1 MAKRII
7 IAEAHADAPKPL
19 RGVPDGSGYR
29 DMARSESSA
38 QELGRPADGKPTAGV
53 GRDRSSGEAG
63 NDRGAKGLDTENASK
78 GIGVK
83 SLRKRHL
90 TEREIREIGA
100 KRHLTKYPDI
110 ALMTERLARKAA
122 AEPKFRFYRLFWWI
136 THEQTLRCAWERV
149 RANGGAPGVDGVTF
163 QMIERSE
170 GGVDGFL
177 AELQNELRENAYR
190 ASPLRRKYIE
200 KANGKMRPLGIP
212 TVKDRVVQCAVK
224 IIIEPIFEADF
235 HDCSFG
241 FRPNRS
247 AQDAVAR
254 IAENVKK
261 GDALVYDADLSSYF
275 DTIPHDKLMAAV
287 QMRISDGRVLGL
299 IRHWL
304 KVCVQEPNGVRI
316 SPKGR
321 GTPQGGVIS
330 PLLANIYLHWFETI
344 VSLTAKACG
353 QVMSIVRYADD
364 FVILARKWADGF
376 LQKVEGIL
384 EGRMGL
390 TVNREKTKMLDFREP
405 HTTLTFL
412 GYDFRM
418 VRDRLFGTGK
428 RYLKRYLTFGPSK
441 KSMKGIREKI
451 HAITHARN
459 GLLTVEKVVGRLN
472 KLTKGWGAFYSVGYP
487 SKAFHAVNGYALR
500 RMARFLNR
508 KSQRRYRLKF
518 ADTYYGEL
526 NHYGMYWLKWGD
538 VGAMSADGVIDR
550 KKNRYNYQQQL
561 VKAKKG
567 TPRNDK
573 RNSSGKAGCGKSAR
587 PV

>member
-7 IAEAHADAPKPL
+7 IAEAHADALKPL
-19 RGVPDGSGYR
+19 RGAPDGSGYR

-63 NDRGAKGLDTENASK
+63 NDRGAKGLDTENVSK

-177 AELQNELRENAYR
+177 AGLQKELRENAYR

-224 IIIEPIFEADF
+224 TVIEPIFEEDF

-261 GDALVYDADLSSYF
+261 GKALVYDADLSSYF

-364 FVILARKWADGF
+364 FVILARSWVDGF
-376 LQKVEGIL
+376 LQRVEGIL

-390 TVNREKTKMLDFREP
+390 TVNREKTKVLDFREP

-418 VRDRLFGTGK
+418 VRDRLFGTG
-428 RYLKRYLTFGPSK
+428 KRYLTFGPSK

-526 NHYGMYWLKWGD
+526 NHYGMYWLKWAD
-538 VGAMSADGVIDR
+538 VR
-550 KKNRYNYQQQL
+550 R
-561 VKAKKG
+561 
-567 TPRNDK
+567 
-573 RNSSGKAGCGKSAR
+573 R
-587 PV
+587 PY

>member
-19 RGVPDGSGYR
+19 RGAPDGSGYR

-63 NDRGAKGLDTENASK
+63 NDRGAKGLDTENVSK

-177 AELQNELRENAYR
+177 AGLQKELRENAYR

-224 IIIEPIFEADF
+224 IIIEPIFEEDF

-261 GDALVYDADLSSYF
+261 GKALVYDADLSSYF

-344 VSLTAKACG
+344 VSLTARACG

-364 FVILARKWADGF
+364 FVILARSWVDGF
-376 LQKVEGIL
+376 LQRVEGIL

-390 TVNREKTKMLDFREP
+390 TVNREKTKVLDFREP

-418 VRDRLFGTGK
+418 VRDRLFGTG
-428 RYLKRYLTFGPSK
+428 KRYLTFGPSK

-526 NHYGMYWLKWGD
+526 NHYGMYWLKWAD
-538 VGAMSADGVIDR
+538 VR
-550 KKNRYNYQQQL
+550 R
-561 VKAKKG
+561 
-567 TPRNDK
+567 
-573 RNSSGKAGCGKSAR
+573 R
-587 PV
+587 PY

>member
-19 RGVPDGSGYR
+19 RGAPDGSGYR

-63 NDRGAKGLDTENASK
+63 NDRGAKGLDTENVSK

-177 AELQNELRENAYR
+177 AGLQKELRENAYR

-212 TVKDRVVQCAVK
+212 TVKDRVVQRAVK
-224 IIIEPIFEADF
+224 TVIEPIFEEDF

-261 GDALVYDADLSSYF
+261 GKALVYDADLSSYF

-364 FVILARKWADGF
+364 FVILARSWVDGF
-376 LQKVEGIL
+376 LQRVEGIL

-390 TVNREKTKMLDFREP
+390 TVNREKTKVLDFREP

-418 VRDRLFGTGK
+418 VRDRLFGTG
-428 RYLKRYLTFGPSK
+428 KRYLTFGPSK

-526 NHYGMYWLKWGD
+526 NHYGMYWLKWAD
-538 VGAMSADGVIDR
+538 VR
-550 KKNRYNYQQQL
+550 R
-561 VKAKKG
+561 
-567 TPRNDK
+567 
-573 RNSSGKAGCGKSAR
+573 R
-587 PV
+587 PY

>member
-19 RGVPDGSGYR
+19 RGAPDGSGYR

-63 NDRGAKGLDTENASK
+63 NDRGAKGLDTENVSK

-177 AELQNELRENAYR
+177 AGLQKELRENAYR

-224 IIIEPIFEADF
+224 TVIEPIFEEDF

-261 GDALVYDADLSSYF
+261 GKALAYDADLSSYF

-304 KVCVQEPNGVRI
+304 EVCVQEPNGVRI

-364 FVILARKWADGF
+364 FVILARSWADGF
-376 LQKVEGIL
+376 LQRVEGIL

-390 TVNREKTKMLDFREP
+390 TVNREKTKVLDFREP

-428 RYLKRYLTFGPSK
+428 RYLAFGPSK

-526 NHYGMYWLKWGD
+526 NHYGMYWLKWAD
-538 VGAMSADGVIDR
+538 VR
-550 KKNRYNYQQQL
+550 R
-561 VKAKKG
+561 
-567 TPRNDK
+567 
-573 RNSSGKAGCGKSAR
+573 R
-587 PV
+587 PY

>member
-19 RGVPDGSGYR
+19 RGAPDGSGYR

-63 NDRGAKGLDTENASK
+63 NDRGAKGLDTENVSK

-177 AELQNELRENAYR
+177 AGLQKELRENAYR

-224 IIIEPIFEADF
+224 IIIEPIFEEDF

-261 GDALVYDADLSSYF
+261 GKALAYDADLSSYF

-364 FVILARKWADGF
+364 FVILARSWVDGF
-376 LQKVEGIL
+376 LQRVEGIL

-390 TVNREKTKMLDFREP
+390 TVNREKTKVLDFREP

-428 RYLKRYLTFGPSK
+428 RYLTFGPSK
-441 KSMKGIREKI
+441 KSMKRVREKI

-526 NHYGMYWLKWGD
+526 NHYGMYWLKWAD
-538 VGAMSADGVIDR
+538 VR
-550 KKNRYNYQQQL
+550 R
-561 VKAKKG
+561 
-567 TPRNDK
+567 
-573 RNSSGKAGCGKSAR
+573 R
-587 PV
+587 PC

>member
-1 MAKRII
+1 MKSRMYASILPTERHPVAKRVI
-7 IAEAHADAPKPL
+7 IAEAETDAPKPL
-19 RGVPDGSGYR
+19 RGAPDGTGYR

-53 GRDRSSGEAG
+53 GGVRSSGEAG
-63 NDRGAKGLDTENASK
+63 NDRGAKGLCPKSVSK
-78 GIGVK
+78 GSGAER
-83 SLRKRHL
+83 LRKRHL

-100 KRHLTKYPDI
+100 KRNLTKYPDL
-110 ALMTERLARKAA
+110 ALMTERLARKAE
-122 AEPKFRFYRLFWWI
+122 AEPKSRFHNLYRWVLHDE
-136 THEQTLRCAWERV
+136 TMRCAWERV
-149 RANGGAPGVDGVTF
+149 KANGGAPGVDGVTF
-163 QMIERSE
+163 QMIERGE
-170 GGVDGFL
+170 GGAEGFIKGIQK
-177 AELQNELRENAYR
+177 ELHEKTYR

-212 TVKDRVVQCAVK
+212 TIKDRVVQCAVK
-224 IIIEPIFEADF
+224 IIIEPIFEKDF

-247 AQDAVAR
+247 AQDAVER
-254 IAENVKK
+254 IAGEVKK
-261 GDALVYDADLSSYF
+261 GEVLVYDADLSSYF
-275 DTIPHDKLMAAV
+275 DTIPHDKLMAAL
-287 QMRISDGRVLGL
+287 QMRITDGSVLKL

-304 KVCVQEPNGVRI
+304 KACVQEPNGVRI

-364 FVILARKWADGF
+364 FVILARAWVDGF
-376 LQKVEGIL
+376 LKKVEGIL
-384 EGRMGL
+384 EERMEL
-390 TVNREKTKMLDFREP
+390 TVNREKTKTLDFREP

-428 RYLKRYLTFGPSK
+428 RYLTFGPSK
-441 KSMKGIREKI
+441 KSMKRIREKI
-451 HAITHARN
+451 HGITHARN
-459 GLLTVEKVVGRLN
+459 GLLTVEKVVERLN
-472 KLTKGWGAFYSVGYP
+472 KLTKGWGRFYSVGYP

-500 RMARFLNR
+500 RMARHLNHR
-508 KSQRRYRLKF
+508 SQRRYRLRF

-526 NHYGMYWLKWGD
+526 NHYGMYWLKWAD
-538 VGAMSADGVIDR
+538 VR
-550 KKNRYNYQQQL
+550 RRRY
-561 VKAKKG
+561 
-567 TPRNDK
+567 
-573 RNSSGKAGCGKSAR
+573 
-587 PV
+587 

>member
-19 RGVPDGSGYR
+19 RGAPDGSGYR

-53 GRDRSSGEAG
+53 GRDRRSGEAG
-63 NDRGAKGLDTENASK
+63 HDRGAKGLDTENVSK

-177 AELQNELRENAYR
+177 AGLQKELRENAYR

-224 IIIEPIFEADF
+224 IIIEPIFEEDF

-261 GDALVYDADLSSYF
+261 GKALVYDADLSSYF

-364 FVILARKWADGF
+364 FVILARSWADGF
-376 LQKVEGIL
+376 LQRVEGIL

-390 TVNREKTKMLDFREP
+390 TVNREKTKVLDFREP

-418 VRDRLFGTGK
+418 VRDRLFGTG
-428 RYLKRYLTFGPSK
+428 KRYLTFGPSK

-526 NHYGMYWLKWGD
+526 NHYGMYWLKWAD
-538 VGAMSADGVIDR
+538 VR
-550 KKNRYNYQQQL
+550 R
-561 VKAKKG
+561 
-567 TPRNDK
+567 
-573 RNSSGKAGCGKSAR
+573 R
-587 PV
+587 PY

>member
-19 RGVPDGSGYR
+19 RGAPDGSGYR

-63 NDRGAKGLDTENASK
+63 NDRGAKGLDTENVSK

-177 AELQNELRENAYR
+177 AGLQKELRENAYR

-224 IIIEPIFEADF
+224 TVIEPIFEEDF

-261 GDALVYDADLSSYF
+261 GKALAYDADLSSYF

-353 QVMSIVRYADD
+353 QVLSIVRYADD
-364 FVILARKWADGF
+364 FVILARSWADGF

-390 TVNREKTKMLDFREP
+390 TVNREKTKVLDFREP

-428 RYLKRYLTFGPSK
+428 RYLTFGPSK
-441 KSMKGIREKI
+441 KSMKRVREKI

-459 GLLTVEKVVGRLN
+459 GLLTVEEVVGRLN

-487 SKAFHAVNGYALR
+487 SKAFHAVNGYAFR

-526 NHYGMYWLKWGD
+526 NHYGMYWLKWAD
-538 VGAMSADGVIDR
+538 VR
-550 KKNRYNYQQQL
+550 R
-561 VKAKKG
+561 
-567 TPRNDK
+567 
-573 RNSSGKAGCGKSAR
+573 R
-587 PV
+587 PY

>member
-19 RGVPDGSGYR
+19 RGAPDGSGYR

-63 NDRGAKGLDTENASK
+63 NDRGAKGLDTENVSK

-177 AELQNELRENAYR
+177 AGLQKELRENAYR

-224 IIIEPIFEADF
+224 TVIEPIFEEDF

-261 GDALVYDADLSSYF
+261 GKALAYDADLSSYF

-344 VSLTAKACG
+344 VSLTARACG

-364 FVILARKWADGF
+364 FVILARSWADGF
-376 LQKVEGIL
+376 LQRVEGIL

-390 TVNREKTKMLDFREP
+390 TVNREKTKVLDFREP

-418 VRDRLFGTGK
+418 VRDRLFGTG
-428 RYLKRYLTFGPSK
+428 KRYLTFGPSK

-526 NHYGMYWLKWGD
+526 NHYGMYWLKWAD
-538 VGAMSADGVIDR
+538 VR
-550 KKNRYNYQQQL
+550 R
-561 VKAKKG
+561 
-567 TPRNDK
+567 
-573 RNSSGKAGCGKSAR
+573 R
-587 PV
+587 PY

>member
-19 RGVPDGSGYR
+19 RGVPDGSGDR

-428 RYLKRYLTFGPSK
+428 RYLTFGPSK

-538 VGAMSADGVIDR
+538 VR
-550 KKNRYNYQQQL
+550 RR
-561 VKAKKG
+561 
-567 TPRNDK
+567 RN
-573 RNSSGKAGCGKSAR
+573 
-587 PV
+587 

>member
-19 RGVPDGSGYR
+19 RGAPDGSGYR

-63 NDRGAKGLDTENASK
+63 NDRGAKGLDTENVSK

-177 AELQNELRENAYR
+177 AGLQKELRENAYR

-224 IIIEPIFEADF
+224 TVIEPIFEEDF

-254 IAENVKK
+254 IAEDVKK
-261 GDALVYDADLSSYF
+261 GKALAYDADLSSYF

-304 KVCVQEPNGVRI
+304 EVCVQEPNGVRI

-330 PLLANIYLHWFETI
+330 PLLANIYLHWFETT

-364 FVILARKWADGF
+364 FVILARSWADGF
-376 LQKVEGIL
+376 LQRVEGIL

-390 TVNREKTKMLDFREP
+390 TVNREKTKVLDFREP

-428 RYLKRYLTFGPSK
+428 RYLAFGPSK

-526 NHYGMYWLKWGD
+526 NHYGMYWLKWAD
-538 VGAMSADGVIDR
+538 VR
-550 KKNRYNYQQQL
+550 R
-561 VKAKKG
+561 
-567 TPRNDK
+567 
-573 RNSSGKAGCGKSAR
+573 R
-587 PV
+587 PY

>member
-19 RGVPDGSGYR
+19 RGAPDGSGYR

-63 NDRGAKGLDTENASK
+63 NDRGAKGLDTENVSK

-177 AELQNELRENAYR
+177 AGLQKELRENAYR

-224 IIIEPIFEADF
+224 TVIEPIFEEDF

-261 GDALVYDADLSSYF
+261 GKALAYDADLSSYF

-364 FVILARKWADGF
+364 FVILARSWADGF
-376 LQKVEGIL
+376 LQRVEGIL

-390 TVNREKTKMLDFREP
+390 TVNREKTKVLDFREP

-428 RYLKRYLTFGPSK
+428 RYLTFGPSK
-441 KSMKGIREKI
+441 KSMKRVREKI

-526 NHYGMYWLKWGD
+526 NHYGMYWLKW
-538 VGAMSADGVIDR
+538 A
-550 KKNRYNYQQQL
+550 
-561 VKAKKG
+561 
-567 TPRNDK
+567 
-573 RNSSGKAGCGKSAR
+573 AR
-587 PV
+587 

>member
-19 RGVPDGSGYR
+19 RGAPDGSGYR

-63 NDRGAKGLDTENASK
+63 NDRGAKGLDTENVSK

-177 AELQNELRENAYR
+177 AGLQKELRENAYR

-224 IIIEPIFEADF
+224 TVIEPIFEEDF

-261 GDALVYDADLSSYF
+261 GKALAYDADLSSYF

-364 FVILARKWADGF
+364 FVILARSWADGF
-376 LQKVEGIL
+376 LQRVEGIL

-390 TVNREKTKMLDFREP
+390 TVNREKTKVLDFREP

-428 RYLKRYLTFGPSK
+428 RYLTLGPSK

-526 NHYGMYWLKWGD
+526 NHYGMYWLKWAD
-538 VGAMSADGVIDR
+538 VR
-550 KKNRYNYQQQL
+550 R
-561 VKAKKG
+561 
-567 TPRNDK
+567 
-573 RNSSGKAGCGKSAR
+573 R
-587 PV
+587 PY

>member
-19 RGVPDGSGYR
+19 RGAPDGSGYR

-63 NDRGAKGLDTENASK
+63 NDRGAKGLDTENVSK

-177 AELQNELRENAYR
+177 AGLQKELRENAYR

-224 IIIEPIFEADF
+224 TVIEPIFEEDF

-261 GDALVYDADLSSYF
+261 GKALAYDADLSSYF

-364 FVILARKWADGF
+364 FVILARSWADGF
-376 LQKVEGIL
+376 LQRVEGIL

-390 TVNREKTKMLDFREP
+390 TVNREKTKVLDFREP

-428 RYLKRYLTFGPSK
+428 RYLTFGPSK
-441 KSMKGIREKI
+441 KSMKRVREKI

-526 NHYGMYWLKWGD
+526 NHYGMYWLKWAD
-538 VGAMSADGVIDR
+538 VR
-550 KKNRYNYQQQL
+550 R
-561 VKAKKG
+561 
-567 TPRNDK
+567 
-573 RNSSGKAGCGKSAR
+573 R
-587 PV
+587 P

>member
-19 RGVPDGSGYR
+19 RGAPDGSGYR

-63 NDRGAKGLDTENASK
+63 NDRGAKGLDTENVSK

-177 AELQNELRENAYR
+177 AGLQKELRENAYR

-212 TVKDRVVQCAVK
+212 PVKDRVVQCAVK
-224 IIIEPIFEADF
+224 TVIEPIFEEDF

-261 GDALVYDADLSSYF
+261 GKALAYDADLSSYF

-364 FVILARKWADGF
+364 FVILARSWADGF
-376 LQKVEGIL
+376 LQRVDGIL

-390 TVNREKTKMLDFREP
+390 TVNREKTKVLDFREP

-428 RYLKRYLTFGPSK
+428 RYLTFGPSK
-441 KSMKGIREKI
+441 KSMKRVREKI

-526 NHYGMYWLKWGD
+526 NHYGMYWLKWAD
-538 VGAMSADGVIDR
+538 VR
-550 KKNRYNYQQQL
+550 R
-561 VKAKKG
+561 
-567 TPRNDK
+567 
-573 RNSSGKAGCGKSAR
+573 R
-587 PV
+587 PY

>member
-19 RGVPDGSGYR
+19 RGAPDGSGYR

-63 NDRGAKGLDTENASK
+63 NDRGAKGLDTENVSK

-177 AELQNELRENAYR
+177 AGLQKELRENAYR

-224 IIIEPIFEADF
+224 TVIEPIFEEDF

-261 GDALVYDADLSSYF
+261 GKALVYDADLSSYF

-364 FVILARKWADGF
+364 VVILARSWVDGF
-376 LQKVEGIL
+376 LQRVEGIL

-390 TVNREKTKMLDFREP
+390 TVNREKTKVLDFREP

-428 RYLKRYLTFGPSK
+428 RYLTFGPSK
-441 KSMKGIREKI
+441 KSMKRVREKI

-526 NHYGMYWLKWGD
+526 NHYGMYWLKWAD
-538 VGAMSADGVIDR
+538 VR
-550 KKNRYNYQQQL
+550 R
-561 VKAKKG
+561 
-567 TPRNDK
+567 
-573 RNSSGKAGCGKSAR
+573 R
-587 PV
+587 PY

>member
-19 RGVPDGSGYR
+19 RGAPDGSGYR

-63 NDRGAKGLDTENASK
+63 NDRGAKGLDTENVSK

-177 AELQNELRENAYR
+177 AGFQKELRENAYR

-224 IIIEPIFEADF
+224 TVIEPIFEEDF

-261 GDALVYDADLSSYF
+261 GKALVYDADLSSYF

-364 FVILARKWADGF
+364 FVILARSWVDGF
-376 LQKVEGIL
+376 LQRVEGIL

-390 TVNREKTKMLDFREP
+390 TVNREKTKVLDFREP

-418 VRDRLFGTGK
+418 VRDRLFGTG
-428 RYLKRYLTFGPSK
+428 KRYLTFGPSK

-526 NHYGMYWLKWGD
+526 NHYGMYWLKWAD
-538 VGAMSADGVIDR
+538 VR
-550 KKNRYNYQQQL
+550 R
-561 VKAKKG
+561 
-567 TPRNDK
+567 
-573 RNSSGKAGCGKSAR
+573 R
-587 PV
+587 PY

>member
-19 RGVPDGSGYR
+19 RGAPDGSGYR

-63 NDRGAKGLDTENASK
+63 NDRGAKGLDTENVSK
-78 GIGVK
+78 GVGVK

-428 RYLKRYLTFGPSK
+428 RYLTFGPSK

-526 NHYGMYWLKWGD
+526 NHYGMYWLKWAD
-538 VGAMSADGVIDR
+538 VR
-550 KKNRYNYQQQL
+550 R
-561 VKAKKG
+561 
-567 TPRNDK
+567 
-573 RNSSGKAGCGKSAR
+573 R
-587 PV
+587 PY

>member
-19 RGVPDGSGYR
+19 RGAPDGSGYR

-63 NDRGAKGLDTENASK
+63 NDRGAKGLDTENVSK

-177 AELQNELRENAYR
+177 AGLQKELRENAYR

-224 IIIEPIFEADF
+224 TVIEPIFEEDF

-261 GDALVYDADLSSYF
+261 GKALAYDADLSSYF

-364 FVILARKWADGF
+364 FVILARSWADGF
-376 LQKVEGIL
+376 LQRVEGIL

-390 TVNREKTKMLDFREP
+390 TVNREKTKVLDFREP

-428 RYLKRYLTFGPSK
+428 RYLTFGPST

-526 NHYGMYWLKWGD
+526 NHYGMYWLKWAD
-538 VGAMSADGVIDR
+538 VR
-550 KKNRYNYQQQL
+550 R
-561 VKAKKG
+561 
-567 TPRNDK
+567 
-573 RNSSGKAGCGKSAR
+573 R
-587 PV
+587 PY

>member
-19 RGVPDGSGYR
+19 RGAPDGSGYR

-63 NDRGAKGLDTENASK
+63 NDRGAKGLDTENVSK

-177 AELQNELRENAYR
+177 AGLQKELRENAYR

-224 IIIEPIFEADF
+224 TVIEPIFEEDF

-261 GDALVYDADLSSYF
+261 GKALACDADLSSYF

-364 FVILARKWADGF
+364 FVILARSWADGF
-376 LQKVEGIL
+376 LQRVEGIL

-390 TVNREKTKMLDFREP
+390 TVNREKTKVLDFREP

-418 VRDRLFGTGK
+418 VRDRLFGTG
-428 RYLKRYLTFGPSK
+428 KRYLTFGPSK

-526 NHYGMYWLKWGD
+526 NHYGMYWLKWAD
-538 VGAMSADGVIDR
+538 VR
-550 KKNRYNYQQQL
+550 R
-561 VKAKKG
+561 
-567 TPRNDK
+567 
-573 RNSSGKAGCGKSAR
+573 R
-587 PV
+587 PY

>member
-19 RGVPDGSGYR
+19 RGAPDGSGYR

-63 NDRGAKGLDTENASK
+63 NDRGAKGLDTENVSK

-177 AELQNELRENAYR
+177 AGLQKELRENACR

-224 IIIEPIFEADF
+224 TVIEPIFEEDF

-261 GDALVYDADLSSYF
+261 GKALVYDADLSSYF

-364 FVILARKWADGF
+364 FVILARSWADGF
-376 LQKVEGIL
+376 LQRVEGIL

-390 TVNREKTKMLDFREP
+390 TVNREKTKVLDFREP

-418 VRDRLFGTGK
+418 VRDRLFGTG
-428 RYLKRYLTFGPSK
+428 KRYLTFGPSK

-526 NHYGMYWLKWGD
+526 NHYGMYWLKWAD
-538 VGAMSADGVIDR
+538 VR
-550 KKNRYNYQQQL
+550 R
-561 VKAKKG
+561 
-567 TPRNDK
+567 
-573 RNSSGKAGCGKSAR
+573 R
-587 PV
+587 PY

>member
-63 NDRGAKGLDTENASK
+63 NDRGAKGLDTENVSK

-149 RANGGAPGVDGVTF
+149 RANGGAPGVDGVTI
-163 QMIERSE
+163 QMIERGE

-177 AELQNELRENAYR
+177 AGLQKELRENAYR

-224 IIIEPIFEADF
+224 IIIEPIFEVDF

-254 IAENVKK
+254 IAEKVKK
-261 GDALVYDADLSSYF
+261 GEVLVYDADLSSYF

-353 QVMSIVRYADD
+353 QVMLIVRYADD

-390 TVNREKTKMLDFREP
+390 TVNREKTKVLDFREP

-418 VRDRLFGTGK
+418 VRDRLFGTG
-428 RYLKRYLTFGPSK
+428 KRYLTFGPSK

-526 NHYGMYWLKWGD
+526 NHYGMYWLRWAD
-538 VGAMSADGVIDR
+538 VR
-550 KKNRYNYQQQL
+550 KT
-561 VKAKKG
+561 A
-567 TPRNDK
+567 
-573 RNSSGKAGCGKSAR
+573 
-587 PV
+587 

>member
-19 RGVPDGSGYR
+19 RGAPDGSGYR

-63 NDRGAKGLDTENASK
+63 NDRGAKGLDTENVSK

-177 AELQNELRENAYR
+177 AGLQKELRENAYR

-224 IIIEPIFEADF
+224 TVIEPIFEEDF

-261 GDALVYDADLSSYF
+261 GKALVYDADLSSYF

-330 PLLANIYLHWFETI
+330 PLVANIYLHWFETI

-364 FVILARKWADGF
+364 FVILARSWADGF
-376 LQKVEGIL
+376 LQRVEGIL

-390 TVNREKTKMLDFREP
+390 TVNREKTKVLDFREP

-418 VRDRLFGTGK
+418 VRDRLFGTG
-428 RYLKRYLTFGPSK
+428 KRYLTFGPSK

-526 NHYGMYWLKWGD
+526 NHYGMYWLKWAD
-538 VGAMSADGVIDR
+538 VR
-550 KKNRYNYQQQL
+550 R
-561 VKAKKG
+561 
-567 TPRNDK
+567 
-573 RNSSGKAGCGKSAR
+573 R
-587 PV
+587 PY

>member
-7 IAEAHADAPKPL
+7 IAEAHADAPQPL
-19 RGVPDGSGYR
+19 RGAPDGSGYR

-63 NDRGAKGLDTENASK
+63 NDRGAKGLDTENVSK

-177 AELQNELRENAYR
+177 AGLQKELRENAYR

-224 IIIEPIFEADF
+224 TVIEPIFEEDF

-261 GDALVYDADLSSYF
+261 GKALAYDADLSSYF

-344 VSLTAKACG
+344 VSLTARACG

-364 FVILARKWADGF
+364 FVILARSWADGF
-376 LQKVEGIL
+376 LQRVEGIL

-390 TVNREKTKMLDFREP
+390 TVNREKTKVLDFREP

-428 RYLKRYLTFGPSK
+428 RYLTFGPSK
-441 KSMKGIREKI
+441 KSMKRVREKI

-526 NHYGMYWLKWGD
+526 NHYGMYWLKWAD
-538 VGAMSADGVIDR
+538 VR
-550 KKNRYNYQQQL
+550 R
-561 VKAKKG
+561 
-567 TPRNDK
+567 
-573 RNSSGKAGCGKSAR
+573 R
-587 PV
+587 PY

>member
-19 RGVPDGSGYR
+19 RGAPDGSGYR

-63 NDRGAKGLDTENASK
+63 NDRGAKGLDTENVSK

-100 KRHLTKYPDI
+100 KRHLAKYPDI

-177 AELQNELRENAYR
+177 AGLQKELRENAYR

-224 IIIEPIFEADF
+224 IIIEPIFEEDF

-261 GDALVYDADLSSYF
+261 GKALAYDADLSSYF

-364 FVILARKWADGF
+364 FVILARSWADGF
-376 LQKVEGIL
+376 LQRVEGIL

-390 TVNREKTKMLDFREP
+390 TVNREKTKVLDFREP

-418 VRDRLFGTGK
+418 VRDRLFGTG
-428 RYLKRYLTFGPSK
+428 KRYLTFGPSK

-526 NHYGMYWLKWGD
+526 NHYGMYWLKWAD
-538 VGAMSADGVIDR
+538 VR
-550 KKNRYNYQQQL
+550 R
-561 VKAKKG
+561 
-567 TPRNDK
+567 
-573 RNSSGKAGCGKSAR
+573 R
-587 PV
+587 PY

>member
-19 RGVPDGSGYR
+19 RGAPDGSGYR

-63 NDRGAKGLDTENASK
+63 NDRGAKGLDTENVSK

-90 TEREIREIGA
+90 TEREIREVGA

-177 AELQNELRENAYR
+177 AGLQKELRENAYR

-224 IIIEPIFEADF
+224 TVIEPIFEEDF

-261 GDALVYDADLSSYF
+261 GKALAYDADLSSYF

-364 FVILARKWADGF
+364 FVILARSWADGF
-376 LQKVEGIL
+376 LQRVEGIL

-390 TVNREKTKMLDFREP
+390 TVNREKTKVLDFREP

-418 VRDRLFGTGK
+418 VRDRLFGTG
-428 RYLKRYLTFGPSK
+428 KRYLTFGPSK

-526 NHYGMYWLKWGD
+526 NHYGMYWLKWAD
-538 VGAMSADGVIDR
+538 VR
-550 KKNRYNYQQQL
+550 R
-561 VKAKKG
+561 
-567 TPRNDK
+567 
-573 RNSSGKAGCGKSAR
+573 R
-587 PV
+587 PY

>member
-19 RGVPDGSGYR
+19 RGAPDGSGYR

-63 NDRGAKGLDTENASK
+63 NDRGAKGLDTENVSK

-100 KRHLTKYPDI
+100 KRHLAKYPDI

-177 AELQNELRENAYR
+177 AGLQKELRENAYR

-224 IIIEPIFEADF
+224 TVIEPIFEEDF

-261 GDALVYDADLSSYF
+261 GKALAYDADLSSYF

-364 FVILARKWADGF
+364 FVILARSWADGF
-376 LQKVEGIL
+376 LQRVEGIL

-390 TVNREKTKMLDFREP
+390 TVNREKTKVLDFREP

-418 VRDRLFGTGK
+418 VRDRLFGTG
-428 RYLKRYLTFGPSK
+428 KRYLTFGPSK

-526 NHYGMYWLKWGD
+526 NHYGMYWLKWAD
-538 VGAMSADGVIDR
+538 VR
-550 KKNRYNYQQQL
+550 R
-561 VKAKKG
+561 
-567 TPRNDK
+567 
-573 RNSSGKAGCGKSAR
+573 R
-587 PV
+587 PY

>member
-63 NDRGAKGLDTENASK
+63 NDRGAKGLDTGNVSK

-149 RANGGAPGVDGVTF
+149 RANGGAPGVDGVIF

-344 VSLTAKACG
+344 VSLTAKVCG
-353 QVMSIVRYADD
+353 QVMLIVRYADD

-390 TVNREKTKMLDFREP
+390 TVNREKTKVLDFREP
-405 HTTLTFL
+405 YTTLTFL

-418 VRDRLFGTGK
+418 VRDRLFGTG
-428 RYLKRYLTFGPSK
+428 KRYLTFGPSK

-487 SKAFHAVNGYALR
+487 SRAFHAVNGYALR

-526 NHYGMYWLKWGD
+526 NHYGMYWLKWAD
-538 VGAMSADGVIDR
+538 VR
-550 KKNRYNYQQQL
+550 RR
-561 VKAKKG
+561 
-567 TPRNDK
+567 RN
-573 RNSSGKAGCGKSAR
+573 
-587 PV
+587 

>member
-19 RGVPDGSGYR
+19 RGAPDGSGYR

-63 NDRGAKGLDTENASK
+63 NDRGAKGLDTENVSK

-177 AELQNELRENAYR
+177 AGLQKELRENAYR

-224 IIIEPIFEADF
+224 TVIEPIFEEDF

-261 GDALVYDADLSSYF
+261 GKALVYDADLSSYF

-364 FVILARKWADGF
+364 FVILARSWVDGF
-376 LQKVEGIL
+376 LQRVEGIL

-390 TVNREKTKMLDFREP
+390 TVNRGKTKVLDFREP

-428 RYLKRYLTFGPSK
+428 RYLTFGPSK
-441 KSMKGIREKI
+441 KSMKRVREKI

-526 NHYGMYWLKWGD
+526 NHYGMYWLKWAD
-538 VGAMSADGVIDR
+538 VR
-550 KKNRYNYQQQL
+550 R
-561 VKAKKG
+561 
-567 TPRNDK
+567 
-573 RNSSGKAGCGKSAR
+573 R
-587 PV
+587 PY

>member
-428 RYLKRYLTFGPSK
+428 RYLTFGPSK

-526 NHYGMYWLKWGD
+526 NHYGMYWLKWAD
-538 VGAMSADGVIDR
+538 VR
-550 KKNRYNYQQQL
+550 R
-561 VKAKKG
+561 
-567 TPRNDK
+567 
-573 RNSSGKAGCGKSAR
+573 R
-587 PV
+587 PY

>member
-19 RGVPDGSGYR
+19 RGAPDGSGYR

-63 NDRGAKGLDTENASK
+63 NDRGAKGLDTENVSK

-177 AELQNELRENAYR
+177 AGLQKELRENAYR

-224 IIIEPIFEADF
+224 IVIEPIFEEDF

-261 GDALVYDADLSSYF
+261 GKALVYDADLSSYF

-364 FVILARKWADGF
+364 FVILARSWVDGF
-376 LQKVEGIL
+376 LQRVEGIL

-390 TVNREKTKMLDFREP
+390 TVNREKTKVLDFREP

-418 VRDRLFGTGK
+418 VRDRLFGTG
-428 RYLKRYLTFGPSK
+428 KRYLTFGPSK

-526 NHYGMYWLKWGD
+526 NHYGMYWLKWAD
-538 VGAMSADGVIDR
+538 VR
-550 KKNRYNYQQQL
+550 R
-561 VKAKKG
+561 
-567 TPRNDK
+567 
-573 RNSSGKAGCGKSAR
+573 R
-587 PV
+587 PY

>member
-19 RGVPDGSGYR
+19 RGAPDGSGYR

-63 NDRGAKGLDTENASK
+63 NDRGAKGLDTENVSK

-149 RANGGAPGVDGVTF
+149 RANGGAPGADGVTF

-177 AELQNELRENAYR
+177 AGLQKELRENAYR

-224 IIIEPIFEADF
+224 TVVEPIFEEDF

-261 GDALVYDADLSSYF
+261 GKALAYDADLSSYF

-364 FVILARKWADGF
+364 FVILARSWADGF
-376 LQKVEGIL
+376 LQRVEGIL

-390 TVNREKTKMLDFREP
+390 TVNREKTKVLDFREP

-428 RYLKRYLTFGPSK
+428 RYLAFGPSK

-526 NHYGMYWLKWGD
+526 NHYGMYWLKWAD
-538 VGAMSADGVIDR
+538 VR
-550 KKNRYNYQQQL
+550 R
-561 VKAKKG
+561 
-567 TPRNDK
+567 
-573 RNSSGKAGCGKSAR
+573 R
-587 PV
+587 PY